1 MHESNDNRVSY
12 LRLQMIAMSCRWFV
26 TYNRNSQ
33 ASLILL
39 YIERAADRLSGLAL
53 AKYVM
58 QRNGLDKKW
67 QEINMS
73 DIPNL
78 DPSRKKINVIA
89 RLEAFVNNPN
99 IKSIGITTYER
110 GFVVIYEKAE
120 SDLMES
126 GGQGQKENIS
136 LNISHAFSETA

>member
-1 MHESNDNRVSY
+1 MTRDQHARY
-12 LRLQMIAMSCRWFV
+12 
-26 TYNRNSQ
+26 
-33 ASLILL
+33 
-39 YIERAADRLSGLAL
+39 
-53 AKYVM
+53 
-58 QRNGLDKKW
+58 
-67 QEINMS
+67 
-73 DIPNL
+73 IPNL

-99 IKSIGITTYER
+99 IKAIGITTYER

>member
-1 MHESNDNRVSY
+1 MTRDQHVRY
-12 LRLQMIAMSCRWFV
+12 
-26 TYNRNSQ
+26 
-33 ASLILL
+33 
-39 YIERAADRLSGLAL
+39 
-53 AKYVM
+53 
-58 QRNGLDKKW
+58 
-67 QEINMS
+67 
-73 DIPNL
+73 IPNL

>member
-1 MHESNDNRVSY
+1 MTRDQHVRY
-12 LRLQMIAMSCRWFV
+12 
-26 TYNRNSQ
+26 
-33 ASLILL
+33 
-39 YIERAADRLSGLAL
+39 
-53 AKYVM
+53 
-58 QRNGLDKKW
+58 
-67 QEINMS
+67 
-73 DIPNL
+73 IPNL

-99 IKSIGITTYER
+99 IKAIGITTYER
-110 GFVVIYEKAE
+110 GFVIYEKAE

>member
-1 MHESNDNRVSY
+1 
-12 LRLQMIAMSCRWFV
+12 
-26 TYNRNSQ
+26 
-33 ASLILL
+33 
-39 YIERAADRLSGLAL
+39 
-53 AKYVM
+53 
-58 QRNGLDKKW
+58 
-67 QEINMS
+67 MS

-99 IKSIGITTYER
+99 IKAIGITTYER